1 MKNYLLM
8 IALLAAFSL
17 FTACQEEPEIELTPF
32 DTEITN
38 EENDPD
44 FFSETDILPVIPVYG
59 DSLLQSFGSRL
70 SMNRFKA
77 KSKED
82 DFSNTLFDLRDLPIN
97 ILVRDN
103 PQGLYLT
110 AKRKRYTKWFSS
122 HYSSA
127 PAIFTTKNKED
138 TKTTSQT
145 FYLKYVPLSGIYGIK
160 TIFDG
165 EDYYMVPGTYDSS
178 SKDHFIYASSDD
190 LTYINSYNFIFQD
203 NGYYSIESELVGS
216 DDPDNPTMENVWQ
229 YVLESKD
236 SQSHLAKN
244 RSLAQQQFS
253 IVPLESFNIV
263 KIEYRFDETAVVSK
277 LPDFIVTWSTVNRTS
292 VSQQMSTNFGSSA
305 TETSSFS
312 NTAGVSVTTEGSLK
326 VKVPLFEESSF
337 KFSTNVSY
345 SRTWGKSE
353 STTDTRNYNFQVTV
367 PAYSRVVATAQVSM
381 NKLNVGYTTYLKGVN
396 SGREIRISGVWE
408 GVECGNIV
416 TSYTQY
422 DLDTDKKIGSR
433 TFDGIPLK
441 VVSL

>member
-1 MKNYLLM
+1 M
-8 IALLAAFSL
+8 
-17 FTACQEEPEIELTPF
+17 
-32 DTEITN
+32 
-38 EENDPD
+38 
-44 FFSETDILPVIPVYG
+44 
-59 DSLLQSFGSRL
+59 
-70 SMNRFKA
+70 
-77 KSKED
+77 
-82 DFSNTLFDLRDLPIN
+82 
-97 ILVRDN
+97 
-103 PQGLYLT
+103 
-110 AKRKRYTKWFSS
+110 
-122 HYSSA
+122 
-127 PAIFTTKNKED
+127 
-138 TKTTSQT
+138 
-145 FYLKYVPLSGIYGIK
+145 KYVPLSGIYGIK

-178 SKDHFIYASSDD
+178 SKDYFIYASSDD

-381 NKLNVGYTTYLKGVN
+381 NKLG
-396 SGREIRISGVWE
+396 
-408 GVECGNIV
+408 IV
-416 TSYTQY
+416 
-422 DLDTDKKIGSR
+422 
-433 TFDGIPLK
+433 
-441 VVSL
+441 V